1 MKKILTI
8 AWWEYI
14 TKVRTKTFLIS
25 LILMP
30 ALIIAFGFL
39 PTFLMEKADLKQK
52 RIGVVDLSGWISDK
66 LEDKIKNEFK
76 LPDGKPNYVLIKIQA
91 GESLAE
97 IKSIANKK
105 VIAGEFEA
113 YIIIPKEFEDS
124 LNFQYVG
131 QNVGNIRDIERF
143 KSALQEI
150 VIASELGK
158 YGVDKEAIS
167 KIIKPVKYNTI
178 KISKKGEEEKTDFLA
193 LFFSSYIFIIALMI
207 LVLTGG
213 QMLVRSVVEEK
224 SNRVVEVLLSSC
236 NANELMA
243 GKIIGLGMLGLTQMF
258 IWALLGFYFFSGYA
272 LISIKFDLMLISL
285 IYFVLGYLFYSAL
298 FVAIGA
304 PVNSEYEAQQIAGY
318 IALGVTL
325 PIAFSFLIMQ
335 NPDLFWIKVLS
346 FFPLFTPAFM
356 VARIPVKMPA
366 TWEIIGTIVILA
378 LSVIFMIWVAGRIFR
393 IAILSYGEFPNLKEL
408 LSWVRAK

>member
-52 RIGVVDLSGWISDK
+52 RIGVVDLSGWIFDK

-76 LPDGKPNYVLIKIQA
+76 LPDGKPNYVLIRIQA

-97 IKSIANKK
+97 IKGIANKK

-193 LFFSSYIFIIALMI
+193 LFFSSYIFIIALII

-243 GKIIGLGMLGLTQMF
+243 
-258 IWALLGFYFFSGYA
+258 
-272 LISIKFDLMLISL
+272 
-285 IYFVLGYLFYSAL
+285 
-298 FVAIGA
+298 
-304 PVNSEYEAQQIAGY
+304 
-318 IALGVTL
+318 
-325 PIAFSFLIMQ
+325 
-335 NPDLFWIKVLS
+335 
-346 FFPLFTPAFM
+346 
-356 VARIPVKMPA
+356 
-366 TWEIIGTIVILA
+366 
-378 LSVIFMIWVAGRIFR
+378 
-393 IAILSYGEFPNLKEL
+393 
-408 LSWVRAK
+408 